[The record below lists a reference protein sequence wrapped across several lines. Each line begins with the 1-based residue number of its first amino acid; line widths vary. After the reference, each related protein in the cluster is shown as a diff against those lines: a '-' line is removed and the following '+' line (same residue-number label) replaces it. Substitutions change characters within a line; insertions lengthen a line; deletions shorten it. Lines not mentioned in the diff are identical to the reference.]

1 MCGRFTQERPTSELA
16 EIFEAQDLVGA
27 PGERYNVA
35 PTYEAAVVVQRDD
48 RRAVTAFRWGLIPH
62 WAEDPR
68 IGNRMFNA
76 RAETLATSPVFRE
89 ALRKRRCLVPVD
101 SFYEWR
107 REGKVRQPFRVV
119 RSDRRPLALAGLWS
133 GWRDPDTGEV
143 RRTFTIV
150 TTGPNDLMRPIHDR
164 MPVVVP
170 EEGWD
175 RWLDP
180 AHPDPG
186 ELGGLLVPAAD
197 GLLEAYPVSRAVNRV
212 GNDGPALIE
221 PLDLP
226 IDAPVDLRLQS
237 VSGQLPEPARDAER

>member
-16 EIFEAQDLVGA
+16 EIFEAEDLVGA
-27 PGERYNVA
+27 PGGRFNVA
-35 PTYEAAVVVQRDD
+35 PTDEAAVVVQRVD
-48 RRAVTAFRWGLIPH
+48 RRAVTAYRWGLIPH
-62 WAEDPR
+62 WAEDPK

-89 ALRKRRCLVPVD
+89 ALRRRRCLVPVD

-119 RSDRRPLALAGLWS
+119 GRDGWPLALAGLWS
-133 GWRDPDTGEV
+133 GWRDADTGEV
-143 RRTFTIV
+143 RRTFSIV

-170 EEGWD
+170 PDAWE

-180 AHPDPG
+180 TIPDPG
-186 ELGGLLVPAAD
+186 ELQGLLVPAAD
-197 GLLEAYPVSRAVNRV
+197 GVLDAYPVSRAVSNV
-212 GNDGPALIE
+212 ANDGPALIV
-221 PLDLP
+221 PLDAALGEP
-226 IDAPVDLRLQS
+226 PAPTPDLAPVPPGPDR
-237 VSGQLPEPARDAER
+237 